1 VLGARLHVKALWY
14 SLRLQG
20 LPDEQRRVAVNAPE
34 AKHTRLSYDI
44 LHDRSARGEH
54 SGLVGAVRSPGM
66 APPVLNRRDCKLGCR
81 HICSFAADAIPPKGR
96 GLSFPVD
103 RLSAALVGRD
113 AVRAKAR
120 NFHFSLSG
128 MLVIPTSLL

>member
-1 VLGARLHVKALWY
+1 M
-14 SLRLQG
+14 
-20 LPDEQRRVAVNAPE
+20 
-34 AKHTRLSYDI
+34 
-44 LHDRSARGEH
+44 
-54 SGLVGAVRSPGM
+54 SPGM

-120 NFHFSLSG
+120 NFHFSSFG
-128 MLVIPTSLL
+128 DVGDTSVTVINIISKPFIGINDALLCAIAAHRATLALQLLTLRRGDYNTQIAQQSLTT